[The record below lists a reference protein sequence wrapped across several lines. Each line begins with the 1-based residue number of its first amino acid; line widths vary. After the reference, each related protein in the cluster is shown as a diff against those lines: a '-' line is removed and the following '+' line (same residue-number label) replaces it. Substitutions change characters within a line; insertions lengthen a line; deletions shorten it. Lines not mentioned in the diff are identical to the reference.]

1 MFPEITRDDVFR
13 LETPR
18 LWLRWP
24 QAGDATAVEAIAA
37 RREVAEMTARIPHPY
52 PPGAA
57 QAWIDGARGLN
68 EQGGGLRLA
77 AQLIWGDRR
86 LVGMAGVEALGD
98 GTAELGYAFDPDVWG
113 EGLATEAA
121 QALID
126 AAFTLSAVAAVRAD
140 ARVVNPA
147 SRRVLQ
153 KCGFAYEGSGLVEL
167 RARGGLFPVDHFVLD
182 RKAWN
187 ALRGWG
193 TRRVLRPGPPPDPA
207 GTHACA

>member
-24 QAGDATAVEAIAA
+24 ACADAPAVEQIASL
-37 RREVAEMTARIPHPY
+37 RDVADMTARIPHPY
-52 PPGAA
+52 PKGAA
-57 QAWIDGARGLN
+57 DAFVAHARAFNESGRGL
-68 EQGGGLRLA
+68 RFV
-77 AQLIWGDRR
+77 AQRAQSDRG
-86 LVGMAGVEALGD
+86 LVGMVGVEPD
-98 GTAELGYAFDPDVWG
+98 SQGTAEIGFAFHPGVWG

-126 AAFTLSAVAAVRAD
+126 AVFTLSGLPAIRGS

-153 KCGFAYEGSGLVEL
+153 KCGFAYDGSGLVDL
-167 RARGGLFPVDHFVLD
+167 QARGGLFPVDHFVLD
-182 RKAWN
+182 RKAWRS
-187 ALRGWG
+187 LKGWG
-193 TRRVLRPGPPPDPA
+193 VPRFVRPDTLPA
-207 GTHACA
+207 SLAGCVA